1 MGMNRRLAVLLL
13 FMIVLSQNIIAQN
26 AKWNSRYQSYIDQ
39 YKGVAIR
46 EMLKYGIP
54 ASITMAQAILE
65 SGAGQSDLA
74 RKGNNHFGIKCHGWE
89 GRTMNHDDD
98 LNGECFRVYDDPME
112 SFEDHSLFLVKRS
125 HYKPL
130 FALDRTD
137 YKGWAHG
144 LKKCGYATSP
154 TYAKRLIEIIEL
166 YNLDDLDEA
175 KETVESRKQ
184 KVDSHISDVNTGAV
198 VGGMHRIYAWN
209 KNLYVVARTGDT
221 FKLIGEEVG
230 ISHKK
235 LAKYNERHHKEVL
248 NNGDIIYLRKK
259 QSKADKSFKGKMHI
273 VRQGES
279 MYSIAQKYGIRLKS
293 LYEKNHLQPDYQ
305 LTAGDRLKVY

>member
-1 MGMNRRLAVLLL
+1 M
-13 FMIVLSQNIIAQN
+13 
-26 AKWNSRYQSYIDQ
+26 
-39 YKGVAIR
+39 
-46 EMLKYGIP
+46 
-54 ASITMAQAILE
+54 
-65 SGAGQSDLA
+65 
-74 RKGNNHFGIKCHGWE
+74 
-89 GRTMNHDDD
+89 
-98 LNGECFRVYDDPME
+98 
-112 SFEDHSLFLVKRS
+112 
-125 HYKPL
+125 
-130 FALDRTD
+130 
-137 YKGWAHG
+137 
-144 LKKCGYATSP
+144 
-154 TYAKRLIEIIEL
+154 
-166 YNLDDLDEA
+166 LDDLDEA

-184 KVDSHISDVNTGAV
+184 KVNSHISDVNTGAV

-209 KNLYVVARTGDT
+209 KNLYVVARSGDT
-221 FKLIGEEVG
+221 FKSIGEEVG